1 MLSLLW
7 YQRETGGISITYNGV
22 FKHDLTME
30 EFEEELRRILIPEN
44 SQEPSLTERIQGAEE

>member
-1 MLSLLW
+1 MVSE
-7 YQRETGGISITYNGV
+7 ETGGISITHNGV

-44 SQEPSLTERIQGAEE
+44 SQEPSLTERILGGWKNEKK